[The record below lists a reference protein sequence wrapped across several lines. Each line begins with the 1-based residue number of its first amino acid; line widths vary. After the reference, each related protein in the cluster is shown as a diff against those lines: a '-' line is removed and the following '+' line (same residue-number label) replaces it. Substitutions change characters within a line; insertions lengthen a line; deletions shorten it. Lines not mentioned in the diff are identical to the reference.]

1 MKIRWVI
8 EVKGLIE
15 KSKIEE
21 AESMATYF
29 IGSFTHCEEPLYMGP
44 FDSEEEASAIAFLIP
59 AEKYSV
65 AVRQFIETEQEMK
78 QVMKDLT
85 EDELGQLMQTFFMV
99 QEKIYARD

>member
-8 EVKGLIE
+8 EVKALIE

-29 IGSFTHCEEPLYMGP
+29 IGTFATSEEPLYIGP

-59 AEKYSV
+59 SEKYSV

>member
-1 MKIRWVI
+1 VTRKHGPDAYV
-8 EVKGLIE
+8 VLLNDGG
-15 KSKIEE
+15 
-21 AESMATYF
+21 AVATV
-29 IGSFTHCEEPLYMGP
+29 GP
-44 FDSEEEASAIAFLIP
+44 FEEREQ

>member
-8 EVKGLIE
+8 EVKALIE

-29 IGSFTHCEEPLYMGP
+29 IGSFTHCEEPLYIGP
-44 FDSEEEASAIAFLIP
+44 FDSEEEASAIAFSMP
-59 AEKYSV
+59 AEQFSV

-99 QEKIYARD
+99 QEKMNARN